1 MKTIQK
7 YLAVLMMVLLC
18 VGILTMPA
26 YAATKSQDGMEVTL
40 ATDKDTYSQGENIVA
55 TLTVKNT
62 NDVAVLNVS
71 MESLIPDGYVLSK
84 DDENIM
90 EIDRLDP
97 GETTVLKV
105 TFVAEPDQSGTST
118 PDKPKEDETTPNRP
132 NPESSAPN
140 TSDNYAMGFWCVLL
154 IVAVVSVTVL
164 TVKYK
169 LWKQMLAVLLCGAM
183 LLPMFGQIS
192 VQAEDTKTDKKT
204 IDVST
209 TVKVGDRQVDVKAMV
224 SYQLVTD
231 EDPEDPEGV
240 FYTVTFETN
249 GGSEVKAQT
258 VAKGETATEP
268 DTPVLEGNTFINW
281 YADAELTTVYDFS
294 TPINSNITLYAAW
307 EVDASGPDDAVDEED
322 TEVSKDDKCILTAS
336 ETEVLA
342 NSNTEVMF
350 YVNSTL
356 TVSYFELYINGEST
370 GVKLYDNGDYDNT
383 GDDIPNDGCYAGYY
397 VIDLDIEDDIVFAA
411 KSTVGTTNVCTNE
424 VSIFVYYELTDDQC
438 DEMDMV
444 SNNLQTI
451 IAETEANNTMLPD
464 VELAELIHDN
474 LMQYLT
480 QLESDGIIRN
490 IHDNADNYTISFVY
504 VSTDIS
510 SGVEY
515 FSEAEE
521 LELPEDSS
529 TEYFT
534 NLTGDNASAQTENG
548 GAKLGTINID
558 YITYKEQALLLCHT
572 GFNATVQNGTFPH
585 TTRNLT
591 GVLEKAGFNVDARY
605 NVTVDDFKG
614 MQDYAFIAVECHG
627 SYYGTWVG
635 PFTYEETPV
644 ICTDQ
649 QATKVNR
656 KTYSADLKKHRLADV
671 LPKGATHNSYWIRP
685 DFFDFYYS
693 DDELKANVVSL
704 GCCLG
709 AYSSELVDSLCS
721 AGANT
726 VYAYSDTVYQAYDCV
741 MSDAI
746 VNRLIAGDNVDEAL
760 DAAKL
765 AYGADDL
772 VWGAAQA
779 AGGNTA
785 FDTLKAERAV
795 CNCYG
800 SQSTLIHKSLQ
811 NGSFDAN
818 SDLLGSRVT
827 GWRKHGDVRSVF
839 RLAGLVPQS
848 PNKMAIISSGFGS
861 MNDETTSCIYQTFLV
876 PENANTL
883 KFSYDIVSEE
893 PMEYVG
899 SEYDDIFQVDILS
912 TDGDVLETLAFES
925 VNTSTWYAVDGI
937 NFPGGDDTT
946 YHTRWKT
953 VSNDAIS
960 AYRGQLI
967 VLRFAVQDTSDT
979 IYDTAALIDS
989 VSIT

>member
-1 MKTIQK
+1 MKIIQK
-7 YLAVLMMVLLC
+7 YLAVLMMALLC

-26 YAATKSQDGMEVTL
+26 YATTKSQDGMEVTL

-118 PDKPKEDETTPNRP
+118 PDTPKEDETTPNRP
-132 NPESSAPN
+132 NPEPSAPN
-140 TSDNYAMGFWCVLL
+140 TSDNYAMGAWCVLL
-154 IVAVVSVTVL
+154 IVAVVSVIVL
-164 TVKYK
+164 TMKYK

-183 LLPMFGQIS
+183 LLPMFGQIP
-192 VQAEDTKTDKKT
+192 VQAEDTKTDTKT

-224 SYQLVTD
+224 SYQLVAD
-231 EDPEDPEGV
+231 EDPKDPEGV

-281 YADAELTTVYDFS
+281 YANAELTTVYDFS

-370 GVKLYDNGDYDNT
+370 GVKLYDNGDYSET
-383 GDDIPNDGCYAGYY
+383 GDDIPNDGCYTGVYT
-397 VIDLDIEDDIVFAA
+397 VDLDVEEDILFTA
-411 KSTVGTTNVCTNE
+411 KATIGATVVCTNE
-424 VSIFVYYELTDDQC
+424 VSIFVYHELTDEQCSFMDQ
-438 DEMDMV
+438 V
-444 SNNLQTI
+444 SLRVKQIIEETRGNMPEDSSGQE
-451 IAETEANNTMLPD
+451 IAESIFQALNS
-464 VELAELIHDN
+464 
-474 LMQYLT
+474 YLVSVQDEGKIT
-480 QLESDGIIRN
+480 SIFADKES
-490 IHDNADNYTISFVY
+490 YTISFVY
-504 VSTDIS
+504 TDTGVFS
-510 SGVEY
+510 SVTYYKESDGDIPVTGTQK
-515 FSEAEE
+515 FEATADQI
-521 LELPEDSS
+521 LNPRNVTATSS
-529 TEYFT
+529 V
-534 NLTGDNASAQTENG
+534 D
-548 GAKLGTINID
+548 IDVD
-558 YITYKEQALLLCHT
+558 YITYKEKALFLIYCEEGVTSDEDGAGNLLVESSKDI
-572 GFNATVQNGTFPH
+572 ATLMQN
-585 TTRNLT
+585 
-591 GVLEKAGFNVDARY
+591 AGFETELRY
-605 NVTVDDFKG
+605 SVLVEDFKTL
-614 MQDYAFIAVECHG
+614 QDYQYIRIACHG
-627 SYYGTWVG
+627 SYVSGLG
-635 PFTYEETPV
+635 IDNSPV
-644 ICTDQ
+644 ICTDHEV
-649 QATKVNR
+649 TSENR
-656 KTYSADLKKHRLADV
+656 KSYSADLKKQRLFD
-671 LPKGATHNSYWIRP
+671 ATTVDDNGNVQGTFYWIHP
-685 DFFDFYYS
+685 DFFTFYY
-693 DDELKANVVSL
+693 DENPLKANIVHVS
-704 GCCLG
+704 CCKG
-709 AYSSELVDSLCS
+709 AYKKDLVDALIKV
-721 AGANT
+721 GADS
-726 VYAYSDTVYQAYDCV
+726 VVAYTDTVYTKYDGDLWTIIVPELLKGNSIEQAV
-741 MSDAI
+741 SSAINEVGASDHEWFYSI
-746 VNRLIAGDNVDEAL
+746 GPNGTPKKEV
-760 DAAKL
+760 AKCRV
-765 AYGADDL
+765 YGEKATL
-772 VWGAAQA
+772 LH
-779 AGGNTA
+779 NT
-785 FDTLKAERAV
+785 LE
-795 CNCYG
+795 
-800 SQSTLIHKSLQ
+800 
-811 NGSFDAN
+811 NGTFDAWDN
-818 SDLLGSRVT
+818 LFGNKIDA
-827 GWRKHGDVRSVF
+827 WKMYGDARSVF
-839 RLAGLVPQS
+839 KLSGIKPNSS
-848 PNKMAIISSGFGS
+848 PKMAIISSGFGS

-883 KFSYDIVSEE
+883 QFSYDIVSEE

-912 TDGDVLETLAFES
+912 TDGDILETLAFES

-960 AYRGQLI
+960 EYRGQLI